1 MEHHPKM
8 RKLLFFLLAVTSL
21 AAAGAVADGAR
32 SAATATATV
41 KISSSGYTPA
51 TVSIA
56 LNEDVAF
63 ANTDTVSHTVD
74 FKSMTGVKCTPNPP
88 VVIPPGQAADCTF
101 SSAGKFNFSDP
112 VNKGKNFRGTV
123 NVAQP
128 LTSSLTATPTSVP
141 YGRKTTLAGK
151 IVSQLSGQSLQV
163 LALQCG
169 AASAK
174 AVGSVTTTTGGAFS
188 YQTPPLMATAYTVK
202 AKNLTSS
209 SVTVKVLPALRLSK
223 VARHRYALRVT
234 AAQSFAGK
242 YATFQRYRAAT
253 KRWRAVRR
261 VLLKANATGKAPTV
275 ITSAKFR
282 STVKARTRVRVVLG
296 QKQVGSC
303 YLAGRSNTIRS

>member
-1 MEHHPKM
+1 M

-21 AAAGAVADGAR
+21 AAAGAAAGGAR

-41 KISSSGYTPA
+41 KISHTGYTPA
-51 TVSIA
+51 AVSIQV
-56 LNEDVAF
+56 NEDVAF

-74 FKSMTGVKCTPNPP
+74 FKSLTGVKCTPNPP
-88 VVIPPGQAADCTF
+88 VVIPPAQSANCTF
-101 SSAGKFNFSDP
+101 ASAGKFSFSDP
-112 VNKGKNFRGTV
+112 VSKGKNFHGTV

-128 LTSSLTATPTSVP
+128 LTSSLTAAPASVP

-163 LALQCG
+163 LALECG
-169 AASAK
+169 AAAAK
-174 AVGSVTTTTGGAFS
+174 AVGNVTTTTGGAFS
-188 YQTPPLMATAYTVK
+188 YQTPPLMATAYSVK
-202 AKNLTSS
+202 AKNLTSGT
-209 SVTVKVLPALRLSK
+209 VTVKVLPAMRLSK
-223 VARHRYALRVT
+223 VARHRYALRVS

-242 YATFQRYRAAT
+242 YASFQRYSAAT
-253 KRWRAVRR
+253 KRWRTVKR
-261 VLLKANATGKAPTV
+261 VLLKADATGKAPTV

-282 STVKARTRVRVVLG
+282 ATLKARTRIRVVLG